1 METNTATAMPA
12 SAPAPADDT
21 RNLFVPTDLS
31 TADAAAVARVAAGDD
46 SDSSG
51 SGVTIYMLS
60 SGTST
65 ERKRLHMQH
74 IVFRC
79 VLGGHFH
86 TPQRSLLQGDG
97 GGDRARVLDVGC
109 GPGHWSLD
117 MSKAFPKADF
127 VGVDIATYG
136 HHNLP
141 ANVTF
146 ETKDVTNGLDFPDN
160 TFDLVHQRSLML
172 AYKTEQWPAVLK
184 ELIRVT
190 KPGGYIQ
197 LVE

>member
-1 METNTATAMPA
+1 NIQDGATFAKETNITAMPP
-12 SAPAPADDT
+12 STPAPADDT

-31 TADAAAVARVAAGDD
+31 AADAAAVAHAAAGDD

-51 SGVTIYMLS
+51 TGVTTYMLN
-60 SGTST
+60 SGTSS
-65 ERKRLHMQH
+65 ERNRLHMQ
-74 IVFRC
+74 VR
-79 VLGGHFH
+79 GR
-86 TPQRSLLQGDG
+86 RSLLQGDG

-117 MSKAFPKADF
+117 MAKAFPKSDF
-127 VGVDIATYG
+127 VGVDIATYD

-141 ANVTF
+141 PNVTF
-146 ETKDVTNGLDFPDN
+146 EIKDVTTGLDYPDN

-172 AYKTEQWPAVLK
+172 GYKAEQWPLVLK